1 MEYYYKYRSLAN
13 MKRFID
19 ILMNRRLYAS
29 KYLDLNDPMEGFFL
43 YDQNVPRNVVTKL
56 RDERA
61 TTLICSLSKTPFN
74 GLMWSMYGDEHKG
87 CCIKLRVTSPNWEE
101 VEVNYNGIKTVV
113 TNHNASIQ
121 TILGAKSVQWQ
132 HEEEVRYININPKS
146 PYLKIEI
153 DTIYLGAK
161 MSRAD
166 VSFYTELINM
176 ANRAFPQKKPIEIVK
191 HTKDEIDFGF

>member
-132 HEEEVRYININPKS
+132 HEEEVRYINTNPKS
-146 PYLKIEI
+146 SYLKIEI

-176 ANRAFPQKKPIEIVK
+176 ANRAFPQKKPIKIEKI
-191 HTKDEIDFGF
+191 TKDRIDFGF

>member
-113 TNHNASIQ
+113 TNRNATIQ

-132 HEEEVRYININPKS
+132 HEEEVRYINTNPKS

-176 ANRAFPQKKPIEIVK
+176 ANKAYPQKKPIKVEK
-191 HTKDEIDFGF
+191 LTKDEIDFGF

>member
-43 YDQNVPRNVVTKL
+43 YDKNVPRNVVTKL

-113 TNHNASIQ
+113 TNRNATIQ

-132 HEEEVRYININPKS
+132 HEEEVRYISTNPKS

-176 ANRAFPQKKPIEIVK
+176 ANKAYPQKKPIKVEK
-191 HTKDEIDFGF
+191 LTKDEIDFGF

>member
-43 YDQNVPRNVVTKL
+43 YDKNVPRNVVTKL

-113 TNHNASIQ
+113 TNRNATIQ

-132 HEEEVRYININPKS
+132 HEEEVRYINTNPKS

-191 HTKDEIDFGF
+191 LTKDRIDFGF

>member
-191 HTKDEIDFGF
+191 LTKDEIDFGF

>member
-43 YDQNVPRNVVTKL
+43 YDKNVPRNVVTKL

-132 HEEEVRYININPKS
+132 HEEEVRYINTNPKS

-176 ANRAFPQKKPIEIVK
+176 ANKAYPKKKPIEFVK
-191 HTKDEIDFGF
+191 LTKDDIDFGF

>member
-43 YDQNVPRNVVTKL
+43 YDKNVPRNVVTKL

-132 HEEEVRYININPKS
+132 HEEEVRYINTNPKS

-176 ANRAFPQKKPIEIVK
+176 ANKAYPKKKPIKVEK
-191 HTKDEIDFGF
+191 LTKDEIDFGF

>member
-113 TNHNASIQ
+113 TNRNATIQ

-132 HEEEVRYININPKS
+132 HEEEVRYINTNPKS
-146 PYLKIEI
+146 SYLKIEI

-176 ANRAFPQKKPIEIVK
+176 ANKAYPKKIPIKVEK
-191 HTKDEIDFGF
+191 LTKDDIDFGF

>member
-1 MEYYYKYRSLAN
+1 MGYLYKYRSLAN

-29 KYLDLNDPMEGFFL
+29 KYLELNDPMEGFFL
-43 YDQNVPRNVVTKL
+43 YDKNVPRPIVAKL

-61 TTLICSLSKTPFN
+61 TTLICSLSKTPYN

-87 CCIKLRVTSPNWEE
+87 VCIKLKVTSPNWDE
-101 VEVNYNGIKTVV
+101 VTVDYSSERAV
-113 TNHNASIQ
+113 ITDRNASIN
-121 TILGAKSVQWQ
+121 TILGKKSVQWQ
-132 HEEEVRYININPKS
+132 HEEEVRYINSAPKS

-166 VSFYTELINM
+166 VSFYTSLIEM
-176 ANRAFPQKKPIEIVK
+176 ANKAYPQKKPIKIK
-191 HTKDEIDFGF
+191 KLTKDDIDFGF